1 MAWKK
6 KFKSVKTI
14 TTQIE
19 GSVKDRLIEIAELED
34 RDMASQIRYFVKQG
48 IKRYEEKK
56 QWDKKSLA

>member
-56 QWDKKSLA
+56 Q